1 LFSPLSEERR
11 FGDFSQHFASW
22 VAEICQGLGLAV
34 YLDKT
39 NLSRIVDDLSLR
51 SALAAS
57 RAVVGIVS
65 NEACRDPCDMTPS
78 QMNPNSSNARRFAR
92 ARSEPGF
99 GFCAKNTAEIR
110 SRFSFWSTNKQCVH
124 FRKPVHR

>member
-1 LFSPLSEERR
+1 MNGVLVFRNPLRWAYELCEERC

-34 YLDKT
+34 YLDKA
-39 NLSRIVDDLSLR
+39 NLCILDGPSLR

-65 NEACRDPCDMTPS
+65 NEACIPM
-78 QMNPNSSNARRFAR
+78 Q
-92 ARSEPGF
+92 
-99 GFCAKNTAEIR
+99 I
-110 SRFSFWSTNKQCVH
+110 
-124 FRKPVHR
+124 